1 MKGMELD
8 MKKIVPTIIL
18 LLIMLVMFGCT
29 YVYAAENVIDEQT
42 ESEIITILEN
52 GKKNIRRV

>member
-1 MKGMELD
+1 